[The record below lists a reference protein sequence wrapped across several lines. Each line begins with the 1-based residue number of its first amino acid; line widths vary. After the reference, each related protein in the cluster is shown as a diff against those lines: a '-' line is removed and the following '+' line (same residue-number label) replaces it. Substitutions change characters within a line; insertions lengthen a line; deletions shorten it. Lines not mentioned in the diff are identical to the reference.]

1 MTIDYRLRNALIA
14 FALAAA
20 AVLLTVIYV
29 TSANDDTA
37 AGKQQVTVW
46 VAERDFSVGTTGN
59 EIAGSLRKEIV
70 PRDAAAPQF
79 VKNPKDVKG
88 LLSTQPIYAGEQ
100 VTELRFATPKE
111 QGIRTELR
119 GTLRAIS
126 VSGDKDQLLAGTLQA
141 GDRVDVVAVF
151 KRNGL
156 ESDLRV
162 ICRAA
167 QHSRAVDDRERRRFD
182 GLLRG
187 CFLGDVRGDRRAGQR
202 LFLTTQIGEW
212 TLQLRPVKKPRDSN
226 RTIDTV
232 EHRAGRRRKVT
243 TRLTSGDDAE
253 RAPRRRH
260 RPRPGRRGLAAS
272 SRRVADGFRS
282 PRGPTDSHSRRSSR
296 SRLPIWPPCCT
307 ARAWS
312 RASDTEV
319 YFSVLE
325 AEIGAIRRHT
335 RPRSI
340 LLVPDAA
347 SPALVDAALAR
358 RRRRRPRPAANGG
371 DDRVRVDKAARPAPT
386 PQLSVA
392 AGAPRGEII
401 TVFSPKGGTGKTVL
415 STNLAA
421 YLASSRASACCCRPR
436 PPVRRRRDHARAS
449 SPSAR

>member
-100 VTELRFATPKE
+100 VTELRFATRKE

-156 ESDLRV
+156 ESASESSVVLRNIRV
-162 ICRAA
+162 L
-167 QHSRAVDDRERRRFD
+167 STTENGD
-182 GLLRG
+182 GSTVSSEDA
-187 CFLGDVRGDRRAGQR
+187 FSVMFAMTDEQSQR
-202 LFLTTQIGEW
+202 LFLTTQVGEW

-226 RTIDTV
+226 RTIDT
-232 EHRAGRRRKVT
+232 
-243 TRLTSGDDAE
+243 
-253 RAPRRRH
+253 
-260 RPRPGRRGLAAS
+260 
-272 SRRVADGFRS
+272 
-282 PRGPTDSHSRRSSR
+282 
-296 SRLPIWPPCCT
+296 
-307 ARAWS
+307 
-312 RASDTEV
+312 
-319 YFSVLE
+319 
-325 AEIGAIRRHT
+325 
-335 RPRSI
+335 
-340 LLVPDAA
+340 
-347 SPALVDAALAR
+347 
-358 RRRRRPRPAANGG
+358 AN
-371 DDRVRVDKAARPAPT
+371 
-386 PQLSVA
+386 
-392 AGAPRGEII
+392 
-401 TVFSPKGGTGKTVL
+401 TVL
-415 STNLAA
+415 AGGA
-421 YLASSRASACCCRPR
+421 K
-436 PPVRRRRDHARAS
+436 
-449 SPSAR
+449 